1 MSPHHHIP
9 LHPPIHSRPRRP
21 LSASRRPLSASR
33 RPHCRDVVARGT
45 RTTRQLPN
53 GTYTTANASV
63 ARNRH
68 TDIPRTYKRVTAAR
82 HLHRL
87 AVRASSVS
95 SDTSSRTILFSCHS
109 FFSFISL
116 SLSLSL
122 FQLLSHRS
130 LGHTTTH
137 SLLFARRSFRVLTL
151 SHDIDCSH
159 SLSHNPYILV
169 LSCARRFASAYKI

>member
-1 MSPHHHIP
+1 MSSTLFPPLAPAYPPMSPHHHIP
-9 LHPPIHSRPRRP
+9 LHPPIHSRP
-21 LSASRRPLSASR
+21 RRPLSASR

-68 TDIPRTYKRVTAAR
+68 TDIPRTYKRGTAAR

-87 AVRASSVS
+87 AVRVSSVS

-116 SLSLSL
+116 SLSLYFNFFHTAPSDTQQHTLYCSL
-122 FQLLSHRS
+122 DVHFV
-130 LGHTTTH
+130 
-137 SLLFARRSFRVLTL
+137 F
-151 SHDIDCSH
+151 SH
-159 SLSHNPYILV
+159 SPTTLTVRTLCHTILIY
-169 LSCARRFASAYKI
+169 LF